1 MDEAVAAED
10 SATWAIATGNRT
22 TTTISTILSKILETT
37 TKMDHKIQTPTPP
50 PIATTTTALATMATI
65 FNSPRPRGDGAE
77 DAEAG
82 SRRSTTT
89 LPGGLATS
97 NRRKLGSPNY
107 RAWIQNPIRHSTSMQ
122 SPSQQTSNTIS
133 KGDGN
138 DREGDPRP
146 IRKTRHRR
154 GYRTWIHQ
162 PALYSTKANWRPST
176 MSQPPPSQPVCT
188 TPTLQ
193 DGDDESRLQPHQQGR
208 LHDEHRSTG
217 RFLHVLIHSS
227 SRKYLQFH
235 WKGKQ
240 YQFRVL
246 PFGLSLAPFVFTK
259 ILKPV
264 LRWAR
269 RRGIRISAYLD
280 DLLIMAKS
288 FQQAEEATQ
297 AVLDKL
303 SSLGFLI
310 KPSKSQL
317 TPTQTITHL
326 GFTIDTKSMTL
337 SVPKDKV
344 RDIRREATKILRKG
358 ALTVRALSS
367 FIGKALAMTAA
378 VLPARLRTQH
388 LVQLKNEALRQHNS
402 WTASVSLTDQAKED
416 LTWWIDGLKSW
427 NGQSWIQQPPEEE
440 VFTDASDAGW
450 GIVSDRYAKS
460 GTWTGPLLSKH
471 INYKELLVVWKVV
484 THPRF
489 QGKRLLI
496 YCDNTTTLA
505 YVNKFGGTRSPELME
520 LANQI
525 WTHCLATGTTLTTAY
540 IPIRTESS
548 RPPESTASR
557 AIGMEYQPRDIQHD
571 RQQLGSTQ
579 HRPIRLQHKH
589 QTTTIHG

>member
-1 MDEAVAAED
+1 METMKAVCNL
-10 SATWAIATGNRT
+10 IN
-22 TTTISTILSKILETT
+22 
-37 TKMDHKIQTPTPP
+37 
-50 PIATTTTALATMATI
+50 
-65 FNSPRPRGDGAE
+65 
-77 DAEAG
+77 
-82 SRRSTTT
+82 
-89 LPGGLATS
+89 
-97 NRRKLGSPNY
+97 
-107 RAWIQNPIRHSTSMQ
+107 
-122 SPSQQTSNTIS
+122 
-133 KGDGN
+133 KGDYMTSI
-138 DREGDPRP
+138 D
-146 IRKTRHRR
+146 
-154 GYRTWIHQ
+154 
-162 PALYSTKANWRPST
+162 
-176 MSQPPPSQPVCT
+176 
-188 TPTLQ
+188 LQ
-193 DGDDESRLQPHQQGR
+193 DA
-208 LHDEHRSTG
+208 
-217 RFLHVLIHSS
+217 FLHVLIHSS

-280 DLLIMAKS
+280 DLLILAKS

-297 AVLDKL
+297 AVMDKL

-450 GIVSDRYAKS
+450 GIVGDRYAKS

-540 IPIRTESS
+540 IPSGLNPADPPSRQLQEQLEWSISQETFNMIDNNWGPHSIDLFASSTNTKLPRYMSWKHDPMAEAQDALLQPWTHLGRPYICPPWNLIPRVLQKLKQEKITATIIVPNWSGAIWAPTIRNMATAPPIHLS
-548 RPPESTASR
+548 RSAVLDPKGKE
-557 AIGMEYQPRDIQHD
+557 
-571 RQQLGSTQ
+571 LGLLSKNPTWS
-579 HRPIRLQHKH
+579 LMAWSLS
-589 QTTTIHG
+589 GAD